1 MSRFD
6 AAIEAL
12 VAATGWP
19 PPAARP
25 GGGVRFELEGGP
37 DLEIF
42 SPDDRRLFFSARL
55 AALAPGEDPEE
66 KAAGLAKAAAAA
78 AKRRAAILSFDGRS
92 FNLHLA
98 LDLKEAGPERIAE
111 SCQALLNDW
120 DWWPKMTPGEAG
132 PPPGLPGL
140 WLKP

>member
-1 MSRFD
+1 LSRFD

-25 GGGVRFELEGGP
+25 GGGVCFELEGGP

-42 SPDDRRLFFSARL
+42 SPDDRRLFFSALL
-55 AALAPGEDPEE
+55 AAPAPGEGPEE
-66 KAAGLAKAAAAA
+66 MAEGLGRQAAAAA
-78 AKRRAAILSFDGRS
+78 RRRASLLSFDGRS
-92 FNLHLA
+92 FNLHLS
-98 LDLKEAGPERIAE
+98 LDLKEADQEKITKTCR
-111 SCQALLNDW
+111 ALLNDW
-120 DWWPKMTPGEAG
+120 DWWQEKRPGRAKQ
-132 PPPGLPGL
+132 PGT